1 MNRPRHDSRAGI
13 YFLTCS
19 QNREN
24 IPNKRFEGAVVMD
37 EIETRLAHRLASL
50 RSERGWSLD
59 ELAQKSAVS
68 RASLSRIEKG
78 EVSPTASVLGKLC
91 VAFGVTLSR
100 LMQMVE
106 DDFGPLVMR
115 ADQEVWIDPDTGYRR
130 RLVSPTSKQ
139 LSGEVIEVEIGPD
152 QRIEYDGSPRDGL
165 EHHLVMLEG
174 ALAMQIDGQTHKLR
188 AGDCLRYLLR
198 GGNVF
203 QTPPDQGAKYH
214 LFIID

>member
-1 MNRPRHDSRAGI
+1 
-13 YFLTCS
+13 
-19 QNREN
+19 
-24 IPNKRFEGAVVMD
+24 MD

-115 ADQEVWIDPDTGYRR
+115 ADQEVWTDPDTGYRR

-174 ALAMQIDGQTHKLR
+174 ALAMQIDGQTHQLR

>member
-1 MNRPRHDSRAGI
+1 
-13 YFLTCS
+13 
-19 QNREN
+19 
-24 IPNKRFEGAVVMD
+24 MD
-37 EIETRLAHRLASL
+37 EIEIRLAQRLAVL

-78 EVSPTASVLGKLC
+78 DVSPTASVLGKLC

-106 DDFGPLVMR
+106 DDFAPLVAR
-115 ADQEVWIDPDTGYRR
+115 ADQEVWTDPETGYQR
-130 RLVSPTSKQ
+130 RLVSPKSKQ
-139 LSGEVIEVEIGPD
+139 LSGEVIEVEIGAD

-165 EHHLVMLEG
+165 EHHLVMLSG
-174 ALAMQIDGQTHKLR
+174 ALSMEIDGRIHHLR
-188 AGDCLRYLLR
+188 AGDCLRYQLR

-203 QTPPDQGAKYH
+203 QTPRDQGAKYH

>member
-1 MNRPRHDSRAGI
+1 
-13 YFLTCS
+13 
-19 QNREN
+19 
-24 IPNKRFEGAVVMD
+24 MD

-50 RSERGWSLD
+50 RAERGWSLD
-59 ELAQKSAVS
+59 ELAQKSGVS

-91 VAFGVTLSR
+91 IAFGVTLSR

-106 DDFGPLVMR
+106 EGFAPLVTR
-115 ADQEVWIDPDTGYRR
+115 ADQEIWTDPDTGFRR

-152 QRIEYDGSPRDGL
+152 QRIEYDGAPRDGL

-174 ALAMQIDGQTHKLR
+174 ALSMEIDGQIYHLR
-188 AGDCLRYLLR
+188 AGDCLRYQLR

-203 QTPPDQGAKYH
+203 QTPPGQGAKYH
-214 LFIID
+214 LFMID

>member
-1 MNRPRHDSRAGI
+1 
-13 YFLTCS
+13 
-19 QNREN
+19 
-24 IPNKRFEGAVVMD
+24 MD

-115 ADQEVWIDPDTGYRR
+115 ADQEVWTDPDTGYRR

-139 LSGEVIEVEIGPD
+139 LSGEVIEVVIGPD

-174 ALAMQIDGQTHKLR
+174 ALAMQIDGQTHKLG

>member
-1 MNRPRHDSRAGI
+1 MN
-13 YFLTCS
+13 
-19 QNREN
+19 
-24 IPNKRFEGAVVMD
+24 
-37 EIETRLAHRLASL
+37 EIERRLAHRLASL
-50 RSERGWSLD
+50 RSGCGWSLD
-59 ELAQKSAVS
+59 ELARKSGVS
-68 RASLSRIEKG
+68 RASLSRIEKC

-106 DDFGPLVMR
+106 DDFTPLVVR
-115 ADQEVWIDPDTGYRR
+115 ADQDIWTDPETGYQR

-152 QRIEYDGSPRDGL
+152 KRIEYDGSPRDGL

-174 ALAMQIDGQTHKLR
+174 ALAMEIDGRTYHLR
-188 AGDCLRYLLR
+188 MGDCLRYQLR

>member
-1 MNRPRHDSRAGI
+1 
-13 YFLTCS
+13 
-19 QNREN
+19 
-24 IPNKRFEGAVVMD
+24 MD
-37 EIETRLAHRLASL
+37 EIETRLAHRLADL
-50 RSERGWSLD
+50 RAARGWSLD

-106 DDFGPLVMR
+106 DDFAPMVAR
-115 ADQEVWIDPDTGYRR
+115 DDQEIWTDPATGYQR

-139 LSGEVIEVEIGPD
+139 LSGEVIEVEIGPG

-174 ALAMQIDGQTHKLR
+174 ALAMNIDGQTHHLR
-188 AGDCLRYLLR
+188 AGDCLRYQLR

>member
-1 MNRPRHDSRAGI
+1 
-13 YFLTCS
+13 
-19 QNREN
+19 
-24 IPNKRFEGAVVMD
+24 MD
-37 EIETRLAHRLASL
+37 EIETRLAQRLAAL

-78 EVSPTASVLGKLC
+78 EVSPTANVLGKLC

-106 DDFGPLVMR
+106 DDFVPLVVR
-115 ADQEVWIDPDTGYRR
+115 VDQEVWTDPDTGYQR

-139 LSGEVIEVEIGPD
+139 LSGEVIEVEIGPN

-165 EHHLVMLEG
+165 EHHLVMLSG
-174 ALAMQIDGQTHKLR
+174 ALSMEIDGQTHHLK
-188 AGDCLRYLLR
+188 AGDCLRYQLR

-203 QTPPDQGAKYH
+203 QTSRDQGAKYH